1 MCLAIPAQ
9 IIALNG
15 EDQALVN
22 IGGVRKEISLALLKD
37 TVQINDYVIVHVGF
51 ALSKLDE
58 GQAKQT
64 LKDFDEMLKQ
74 DRGEL

>member
-15 EDQALVN
+15 DDQALVN

-37 TVQINDYVIVHVGF
+37 QVDINDYVIVHVGF

-58 GQAKQT
+58 LQAKQT
-64 LKDFDEMLKQ
+64 LKDFADMLQQ

>member
-15 EDQALVN
+15 DDQALVN

-37 TVQINDYVIVHVGF
+37 QVDINDYVIVHVGF

-58 GQAKQT
+58 LQAKQT
-64 LKDFDEMLKQ
+64 LKDFAEMLQQ
-74 DRGEL
+74 DRGDL

>member
-9 IIALNG
+9 IIGLNS

-37 TVQINDYVIVHVGF
+37 QVDINDYVIVHVGF

-58 GQAKQT
+58 SQAKQT
-64 LKDFDEMLKQ
+64 LKDFADMLQQ

>member
-15 EDQALVN
+15 DDQALVN

-37 TVQINDYVIVHVGF
+37 QVDINDYVIVHVGF

-58 GQAKQT
+58 AQAKQT
-64 LKDFDEMLKQ
+64 LKDFADMLQQ
-74 DRGEL
+74 DRGDL

>member
-15 EDQALVN
+15 ENQALVN
-22 IGGVRKEISLALLKD
+22 IGGVRKEVSLALLKD
-37 TVQINDYVIVHVGF
+37 QVDINDYVIVHVGF

-58 GQAKQT
+58 AKAKQT
-64 LKDFDEMLKQ
+64 LKDFAEMLTQ
-74 DRGEL
+74 DRGVL

>member
-15 EDQALVN
+15 DDQALVN

-37 TVQINDYVIVHVGF
+37 QVDINDYVIVHVGF

-58 GQAKQT
+58 SQAKQT
-64 LKDFDEMLKQ
+64 LKDFADMLQQ

>member
-15 EDQALVN
+15 DDQALVN

-37 TVQINDYVIVHVGF
+37 QVDLNDYVIVHVGF

-58 GQAKQT
+58 SQAKQT
-64 LKDFDEMLKQ
+64 LKDFAEMLQQ
-74 DRGEL
+74 D

>member
-15 EDQALVN
+15 DDQALVN

-37 TVQINDYVIVHVGF
+37 QVDLNDYVIVHVGF

-58 GQAKQT
+58 SQAKQT
-64 LKDFDEMLKQ
+64 LKDFAEMLQQ

>member
-15 EDQALVN
+15 DDQALVN

-37 TVQINDYVIVHVGF
+37 QVVINDYVIVHVGF

-58 GQAKQT
+58 SQAKQT
-64 LKDFDEMLKQ
+64 LKDFAEMLQQ

>member
-15 EDQALVN
+15 DDQALVN

-37 TVQINDYVIVHVGF
+37 QVDINDYVIVHVGF

-58 GQAKQT
+58 SQAKQT
-64 LKDFDEMLKQ
+64 LKDFADMLQQ
-74 DRGEL
+74 DRGDL

>member
-15 EDQALVN
+15 DDQALVN

-37 TVQINDYVIVHVGF
+37 QVDLNDYVIVHVGF

-58 GQAKQT
+58 SQAKQT
-64 LKDFDEMLKQ
+64 LKDFADMLQQ
-74 DRGEL
+74 DRGDL

>member
-37 TVQINDYVIVHVGF
+37 KVDINDYVIVHVGF

-58 GQAKQT
+58 VQAKQT
-64 LKDFDEMLKQ
+64 LKDFSEMLQQ